1 MKNILRWVAV
11 IPAVLGVWII
21 VVLSAQ
27 ITGLADGVFLHR
39 YKWGGEIQGDAWE
52 NRSMLPLCIIG
63 GGGYGLVWAA
73 FSVAPAYKRGTAFFI
88 AAITAA
94 FFIFDSFYA
103 VDWMGRLVDFVWVA
117 GIACGCFKVYH
128 DDSLMLD

>member
-1 MKNILRWVAV
+1 M
-11 IPAVLGVWII
+11 
-21 VVLSAQ
+21 VVLLAHV
-27 ITGLADGVFLHR
+27 TGLADGVFVHR
-39 YKWGGEIQGDAWE
+39 YKWGGEIPEDGWE
-52 NRSMLPLCIIG
+52 NRSMLPLCMLPLCIIG
-63 GGGYGLVWAA
+63 AGGYGLVLAA
-73 FSVAPAYKRGTAFFI
+73 FSVAPVFKRGTAFFI
-88 AAITAA
+88 AVITAA